1 MIKCITFD
9 LDDTLWK
16 IEPVITRAE
25 VEFQKWLEKNY
36 PMVAEQFSIEKLR
49 DLAKQTSLENSKI
62 KHDLSKVRILAY
74 EHIRELFSLP
84 NNMPKDAFNYFMKY
98 RNTVQLFDG
107 VKEIL
112 EILSNDYLLGTI
124 TNGNASLEKIGIK
137 NFFDFEIKAADVGF
151 MKPSEEIFQKAI
163 KEANCK
169 PSEIVH
175 VGDSYEKDIIGAMSV
190 NMNYIWLNHSNENKD
205 DIKVEQTIKSFSEIP
220 QVLKKLR

>member
-36 PMVAEQFSIEKLR
+36 PVVSEQFSIEKLR
-49 DLAKQTSLENSKI
+49 NLSKQTSLENSKI

-74 EHIRELFSLP
+74 EHIRSLFSLP
-84 NNMPKDAFNYFMKY
+84 DNMPEDAFNHFMKY

-112 EILSNDYLLGTI
+112 EILSNNYLLGTI
-124 TNGNASLEKIGIK
+124 TNGNASLEK
-137 NFFDFEIKAADVGF
+137 
-151 MKPSEEIFQKAI
+151 
-163 KEANCK
+163 
-169 PSEIVH
+169 
-175 VGDSYEKDIIGAMSV
+175 
-190 NMNYIWLNHSNENKD
+190 
-205 DIKVEQTIKSFSEIP
+205 
-220 QVLKKLR
+220 

>member
-1 MIKCITFD
+1 M
-9 LDDTLWK
+9 
-16 IEPVITRAE
+16 
-25 VEFQKWLEKNY
+25 
-36 PMVAEQFSIEKLR
+36 
-49 DLAKQTSLENSKI
+49 
-62 KHDLSKVRILAY
+62 LAY
-74 EHIRELFSLP
+74 EHIRSLFSLP
-84 NNMPKDAFNYFMKY
+84 ANMPEDAFNYFMKY

-137 NFFDFEIKAADVGF
+137 KFFDFETKAADVGF
-151 MKPSEEIFQKAI
+151 MKPSKEIFQKAI
-163 KEANCK
+163 KKANCK

-190 NMNYIWLNHSNENKD
+190 NMNYIWLNHSNKNKD
-205 DIKVEQTIKSFSEIP
+205 DIKIEQTIKSFSEIS

>member
-49 DLAKQTSLENSKI
+49 NLSKQTSLENSKI

-74 EHIRELFSLP
+74 EHIRSLFGLP
-84 NNMPKDAFNYFMKY
+84 ANMPVDAFNYFMKY
-98 RNTVQLFDG
+98 RNTVLLFDG

-124 TNGNASLEKIGIK
+124 TNGNASLETIGIK
-137 NFFDFEIKAADVGF
+137 NYFDFEVKASEVGH
-151 MKPSEEIFQKAI
+151 MKPRKEIF
-163 KEANCK
+163 EAVMGIAKCK
-169 PSEIVH
+169 PSEIIH
-175 VGDSYEKDIIGAMSV
+175 VGDSYEKDIIGAISV
-190 NMNYIWLNHSNENKD
+190 NMNYIWINHNNEPEKKANKKYI
-205 DIKVEQTIKSFSEIP
+205 IKNFNEITE
-220 QVLKKLR
+220 VLEKFK

>member
-49 DLAKQTSLENSKI
+49 NLSKQTSLENPKI

-74 EHIRELFSLP
+74 EHIRSLFGLP
-84 NNMPKDAFNYFMKY
+84 ANMPGDAFNYFMKY

-163 KEANCK
+163 EEANCK

-190 NMNYIWLNHSNENKD
+190 NMNYIWLNHNNEKKG
-205 DIKVEQTIKSFSEIP
+205 DIKIEQIIKSFSELP
-220 QVLKKLR
+220 QAINEFR